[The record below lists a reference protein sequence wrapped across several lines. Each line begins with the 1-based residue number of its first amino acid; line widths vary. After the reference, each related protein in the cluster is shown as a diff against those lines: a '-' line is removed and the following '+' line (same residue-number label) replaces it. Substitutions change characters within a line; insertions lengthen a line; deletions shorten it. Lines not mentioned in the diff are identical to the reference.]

1 MVNPLKHV
9 NNLNANDL
17 EIIYRGLSKKYDSST
32 DSNEKKNLN
41 QQILILIL
49 LCRRFPLQDLVK
61 IRFDFFKSEPKNSIL
76 YRHLMEHS
84 LNNFCKIDGLLLT
97 DCDNHALTVEDVEDI
112 LASIDTGEVNKKLSV
127 ESLNITNSMLNDFG
141 KMNFNKKNFL
151 IN

>member
-76 YRHLMEHS
+76 YRHLM
-84 LNNFCKIDGLLLT
+84 
-97 DCDNHALTVEDVEDI
+97 
-112 LASIDTGEVNKKLSV
+112 
-127 ESLNITNSMLNDFG
+127 
-141 KMNFNKKNFL
+141 
-151 IN
+151 